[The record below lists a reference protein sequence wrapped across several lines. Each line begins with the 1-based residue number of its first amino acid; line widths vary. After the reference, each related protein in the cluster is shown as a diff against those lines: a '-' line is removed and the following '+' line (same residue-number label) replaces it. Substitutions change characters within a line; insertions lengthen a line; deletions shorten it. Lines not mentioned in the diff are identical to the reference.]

1 MPNRVAIFIDGAY
14 LNRVIIDEFGAGRV
28 DYAALSHRLAGDA
41 DILRSYSYDCP
52 PYQSDPPT
60 LEEQSRFTNRRRF
73 FEALEHLPRFSVR
86 LGHLARRGP
95 DGFGRYT
102 FQQKRV
108 DTMLGVDMALL
119 AAKHVIQEVIL
130 VAGDS
135 DFVPA
140 VAAAKSEGVLTRLV
154 HGRNYHAGL
163 WREADE
169 RVRLTQEFIDS
180 VLRV

>member
-1 MPNRVAIFIDGAY
+1 MP
-14 LNRVIIDEFGAGRV
+14 
-28 DYAALSHRLAGDA
+28 
-41 DILRSYSYDCP
+41 
-52 PYQSDPPT
+52 
-60 LEEQSRFTNRRRF
+60 EEQTRFANRRRF
-73 FEALEHLPRFSVR
+73 FDALERLPRYTVR

-95 DGFGRYT
+95 DDFGRYT
-102 FQQKRV
+102 FVQKRV

-119 AAKHVIQEVIL
+119 ATKRVIQEVIL

-140 VAAAKSEGVLTRLV
+140 VAAAKSEGVVARLF

-169 RVRLTQEFIDS
+169 RVGLTQEFINS
-180 VLRV
+180 VLLD